1 MGIYTNGKIY
11 GIRICRVNAHDILI
25 TLLEKT
31 YTETMTH
38 EQLREAYLFYAGLEN
53 KDDISLQI
61 YTECSSTHDIRNKEP
76 FRTWF
81 RVSTDYLLDT
91 ILES

>member
-11 GIRICRVNAHDILI
+11 GIRMCYIDSDDILI

-38 EQLREAYLFYAGLEN
+38 EQLREAFLFYAGLEN

-61 YTECSSTHDIRNKEP
+61 YTECSSTHDIKKREP
-76 FRTWF
+76 FRRWF
-81 RVSTDYLLDT
+81 RISPDYLLEK
-91 ILES
+91 LCV